1 MRIWMRTRRRVSLT
15 NKEELLPQKR
25 KPDGEV
31 EMDEFETGAPS
42 GMDEVARSEMD
53 EVAPSETV
61 TSMAPEVSS
70 SVEDS
75 ASSVVM
81 PSENVPSEATP
92 IA

>member
-1 MRIWMRTRRRVSLT
+1 MRIWTRTRRRVSLT

-31 EMDEFETGAPS
+31 EMDEVETGAPS
-42 GMDEVARSEMD
+42 GMD